1 MSGIYSMTGGPSYT
15 GASRQDLFDSAMNQ
29 PLSLTSTLL
38 DQAKGGILE
47 SFGLGTAIKDITT
60 PQGNE
65 APSLAEPAFG
75 MAAIPIPGAYTLLKT
90 GVQALTDQGTPLTED
105 AYKGSASYRKD
116 IPWDAGM
123 TDTRAAA
130 LAASDDAKKVR
141 EYYATKR
148 PFSSFIGAM
157 AGQAL
162 DPVNYVPVFGEAV
175 TAAAIGRFGY
185 IGGRALVAGAD
196 AALNTGIAGAVTSGQ
211 RAQFGDDVSWQG
223 LISQMATAA
232 MIGGAFGA
240 IHGAVGSRVDPRA
253 MSEAESRLATL
264 RTTQEARIALNEGID
279 AVAHGEDIKLSP
291 NATEPMARVAHDIV
305 TYPDSAARQATIDRI
320 VNEDVPVGQ
329 APKKPV
335 TLLQFLSSKDVGG
348 IQDEGGHLAA
358 MGLSRKFIPGGGALV
373 TKAGKTLDYAREAAA
388 EAGFFDHIYGDPQ
401 TAIAKS
407 TPDDLL
413 RLIAQEQSGH
423 PVFSDRLDGGRK
435 HQNDMFAHDQ
445 AAQDRYRRTL
455 DEVNGAIDT
464 LGITHKIDDSI
475 LRHAAELS
483 AQDGMDPVSALEHAI
498 DADYRAFANA
508 MDERGQG
515 FSNEPDFNIPFFE
528 DTRAGSQAGRD
539 AGQASGNG
547 SSGGRGTN
555 AADSQQSARAGGAQG
570 QAIDTT
576 AARPDPLPDGLK
588 QAEASIAKPED
599 AKNLAEQYRV
609 DPKTGTFPEEADLH
623 QLSAEGR
630 FTEQDAATMAQA
642 QADYETGASFAEAL
656 KSVAGCLI

>member
-1 MSGIYSMTGGPSYT
+1 MSGVYSMTGGPSYT

-75 MAAIPIPGAYTLLKT
+75 MAAIPIPGAYTLFKT
-90 GVQALTDQGTPLTED
+90 GVQALTDQGQPLTED

-148 PFSSFIGAM
+148 PFASFIGAM

-175 TAAAIGRFGY
+175 QAAAIGRFGY
-185 IGGRALVAGAD
+185 IGGRAMVAGAD
-196 AALNTGIAGAVTSGQ
+196 AALNTGIAGAVTSGA
-211 RAQFGDDVSWQG
+211 RGSFGDDVSWQG

-232 MIGGAFGA
+232 MIGGAFGTL
-240 IHGAVGSRVDPRA
+240 HGVFGSRVDQHA

-264 RTTQEARIALNEGID
+264 RTTQESLIGLNEGID
-279 AVAHGEDIKLSP
+279 AMAHGEDIKLSP
-291 NATEPMARVAHDIV
+291 NVTEPMARVADELTAYHGSPHDF
-305 TYPDSAARQATIDRI
+305 SAFATEHIGKGEGAQAYGR
-320 VNEDVPVGQ
+320 
-329 APKKPV
+329 
-335 TLLQFLSSKDVGG
+335 
-348 IQDEGGHLAA
+348 
-358 MGLSRKFIPGGGALV
+358 GLYF
-373 TKAGKTLDYAREAAA
+373 A
-388 EAGFFDHIYGDPQ
+388 ENAD
-401 TAIAKS
+401 IAKS
-407 TPDDLL
+407 YQLKLGMDAALADNPAAGNIVRDLL
-413 RLIAQEQSGH
+413 NANGGDFQKALTQLAREFESSTPGVDNMRNPVYADAHNFLSQKQPGNLYEVKVRASKDHMLDWDKPLSEQSPFVQDALRKQMGDANFAQFANKTGGEYVEYGLGNGH
-423 PVFSDRLDGGRK
+423 VGALMDAGIPGIKYLDAASRNAGDGSHNIVVFDQNLVKIARK
-435 HQNDMFAHDQ
+435 
-445 AAQDRYRRTL
+445 
-455 DEVNGAIDT
+455 NGAPI
-464 LGITHKIDDSI
+464 
-475 LRHAAELS
+475 A
-483 AQDGMDPVSALEHAI
+483 V
-498 DADYRAFANA
+498 
-508 MDERGQG
+508 
-515 FSNEPDFNIPFFE
+515 
-528 DTRAGSQAGRD
+528 
-539 AGQASGNG
+539 
-547 SSGGRGTN
+547 
-555 AADSQQSARAGGAQG
+555 
-570 QAIDTT
+570 DTT
-576 AARPDPLPDGLK
+576 PARPDVPPEGIK

-656 KSVAGCLI
+656 KSVAGCLL

>member
-38 DQAKGGILE
+38 DQAKGGILK
-47 SFGLGTAIKDITT
+47 SFGLGTAIKDLTT

-75 MAAIPIPGAYTLLKT
+75 MAAIPIPGAYTLLKS
-90 GVQALTDQGTPLTED
+90 GVQALTDQGQPLTED

-116 IPWDAGM
+116 IPWDQGM

-148 PFSSFIGAM
+148 PFASFIGAM

-196 AALNTGIAGAVTSGQ
+196 AAINTGIAGAATAGP
-211 RAQFGDDVSWQG
+211 RGQFGDDVSWQG

-232 MIGGAFGA
+232 MIGGAFGTL
-240 IHGAVGSRVDPRA
+240 HGVFGSRVDPHA

-291 NATEPMARVAHDIV
+291 NATEPMARVAGDLAKMDMPVKAQEAVQTIPQAEADAALASVGHDIKQLEAKGV
-305 TYPDSAARQATIDRI
+305 DTATVLRSASPEEAARVAQTEEIATLREQITAA
-320 VNEDVPVGQ
+320 VNEQTKPANPNAPAAAAPV
-329 APKKPV
+329 APEAKIAQV
-335 TLLQFLSSKDVGG
+335 
-348 IQDEGGHLAA
+348 AA
-358 MGLSRKFIPGGGALV
+358 MADRL
-373 TKAGKTLDYAREAAA
+373 KTLEDHTAKGEVAHDLVKAVEDQRKALPAPEQKPATPQEAQAAA
-388 EAGFFDHIYGDPQ
+388 
-401 TAIAKS
+401 AK
-407 TPDDLL
+407 
-413 RLIAQEQSGH
+413 
-423 PVFSDRLDGGRK
+423 
-435 HQNDMFAHDQ
+435 
-445 AAQDRYRRTL
+445 
-455 DEVNGAIDT
+455 
-464 LGITHKIDDSI
+464 
-475 LRHAAELS
+475 
-483 AQDGMDPVSALEHAI
+483 VSAP
-498 DADYRAFANA
+498 R
-508 MDERGQG
+508 
-515 FSNEPDFNIPFFE
+515 
-528 DTRAGSQAGRD
+528 
-539 AGQASGNG
+539 
-547 SSGGRGTN
+547 
-555 AADSQQSARAGGAQG
+555 
-570 QAIDTT
+570 AIDTT
-576 AARPDPLPDGLK
+576 AARPDAPPEGIK

-630 FTEQDAATMAQA
+630 FTEHDAATMAQA
-642 QADYETGASFAEAL
+642 QADYETGSAFAEAL
-656 KSVAGCLI
+656 RSVSGCLI